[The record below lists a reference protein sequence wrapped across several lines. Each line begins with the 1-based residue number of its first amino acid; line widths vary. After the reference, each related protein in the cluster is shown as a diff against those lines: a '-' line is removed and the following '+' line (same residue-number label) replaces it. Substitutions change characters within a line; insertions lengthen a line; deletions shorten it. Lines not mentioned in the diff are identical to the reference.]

1 MNIQR
6 KSAGEKKNM
15 AHSFHSRLSPW
26 KNQAGASH
34 KSCVEVSILV
44 IGLGSKATALEMRQL
59 AFPMQDNFSL

>member
-15 AHSFHSRLSPW
+15 AHSFHSPLSQW

-34 KSCVEVSILV
+34 KPWVEVSILL
-44 IGLGSKATALEMRQL
+44 IGLGNKATAFEMRQL